1 MAAAQEERFTRV
13 KNDAAF
19 PRNSIAY
26 CLAHA
31 GIQLTNVDHIVFYEK
46 PFLKFERLLETFL
59 SFAPYGIKIFLKAMP
74 IWLKEKLYFKKML
87 IKALKTIDEEWQ
99 PGERQ
104 LLFCKHHQSH
114 AASAFYPS
122 PFSSAIIL
130 TVDGVGE
137 WETTSVSVGKDRHI
151 QPVNHIVFPHS
162 LGLLYSA
169 FTYHLGFKVNCDEY
183 KVMGLAPYGKPVYK
197 DVILDKLV
205 DVKADGS
212 FQLNMKYFN
221 YATGLTM
228 TSKHFDK
235 LFNIQRRLSEE
246 PLTEQHMNIAASIQA
261 AAENIMLKITSALYK
276 KYRIDN
282 LCLAGGV
289 ALNCVIN
296 TKILKQSGFKNVWI
310 QPAAGDAGGALGAA
324 YAVYHQYLGNPR
336 TDVGNDKMKSCLLGP
351 AFDDKQVLEAL
362 NEAGIA
368 FERFEKQQLYAIVA
382 NEIAKG
388 RVVGYFNGRMEFGP
402 RALGARSILADARN
416 PEMQSLLNQKI
427 KFRESF
433 RPFAPAVMEEFAD
446 EFFDLGV
453 KSPYMLMV
461 GEVKDEKKIKPQ
473 QQSASNIPMLNHV
486 RSIIPAV
493 THVDY
498 SARLQTV
505 NPVDHPDFYQ
515 VIKAFYNLTGC
526 PMVINTS
533 FNRMDEPIVCS
544 PQDAIKCFFGTG
556 IDILVINEFLI
567 RKPVP

>member
-1 MAAAQEERFTRV
+1 
-13 KNDAAF
+13 
-19 PRNSIAY
+19 
-26 CLAHA
+26 
-31 GIQLTNVDHIVFYEK
+31 
-46 PFLKFERLLETFL
+46 
-59 SFAPYGIKIFLKAMP
+59 
-74 IWLKEKLYFKKML
+74 
-87 IKALKTIDEEWQ
+87 
-99 PGERQ
+99 
-104 LLFCKHHQSH
+104 
-114 AASAFYPS
+114 
-122 PFSSAIIL
+122 
-130 TVDGVGE
+130 
-137 WETTSVSVGKDRHI
+137 
-151 QPVNHIVFPHS
+151 
-162 LGLLYSA
+162 
-169 FTYHLGFKVNCDEY
+169 
-183 KVMGLAPYGKPVYK
+183 
-197 DVILDKLV
+197 
-205 DVKADGS
+205 
-212 FQLNMKYFN
+212 
-221 YATGLTM
+221 
-228 TSKHFDK
+228 
-235 LFNIQRRLSEE
+235 
-246 PLTEQHMNIAASIQA
+246 MNIAASIQA